1 MSCPDVDPDNDQYG
15 EPNSPDVGPPVEPPL
30 RAPKPASPAEKAA
43 PSVLQ
48 KLQKWGDY
56 EAFGNVVQP
65 SLFIPMKT
73 PLSQAILD
81 EWTLP
86 EAPKHSLTISS
97 LLQQQHFR
105 HRQVGMII
113 DLSNHET
120 LYADDLPPFVQYE
133 HVQLVAK
140 VFPDQSQVD
149 EVIDLAEKYWA
160 ANPTQHI
167 AIHCAYGFNRTGFVV
182 CSYLVQALGMSVN
195 EALAAFEQARPPGVK
210 HQRFVNELHR
220 RFDNHRWG
228 SGFSTVGSETA
239 GSVGGFS
246 HPRRSFDGSVG
257 SMQSDFKGVAEHL
270 QKQQQPSRQSDV
282 GTRPPRSPL
291 SGYTL
296 LSHEP
301 GSKQVP
307 DPELGGTPTQRAM
320 SVPSGL
326 CDPSTSVGSENESL
340 GLNQRAALSELR
352 KVRGASTISEFED
365 AGNLMTNPSLGFGV
379 SELTTALRQQ
389 RPRRAINMLPAVSS
403 AASIQE
409 AGSGAGSSPGITSPF
424 AAVANSPRED
434 ANGRPAGET
443 AFEAEQ
449 KHQELQQHET
459 AQQPS
464 ADAAI
469 GLQAGSDG
477 IDQYSDAV
485 DYQTAELQP
494 DLDKND
500 ESNNVHDVDSGS
512 QQEANM
518 QRTSSS
524 DGSMQNHRRKG
535 RPKCIVM

>member
-1 MSCPDVDPDNDQYG
+1 M
-15 EPNSPDVGPPVEPPL
+15 
-30 RAPKPASPAEKAA
+30 
-43 PSVLQ
+43 
-48 KLQKWGDY
+48 
-56 EAFGNVVQP
+56 
-65 SLFIPMKT
+65 
-73 PLSQAILD
+73 
-81 EWTLP
+81 
-86 EAPKHSLTISS
+86 
-97 LLQQQHFR
+97 
-105 HRQVGMII
+105 
-113 DLSNHET
+113 
-120 LYADDLPPFVQYE
+120 
-133 HVQLVAK
+133 
-140 VFPDQSQVD
+140 
-149 EVIDLAEKYWA
+149 
-160 ANPTQHI
+160 
-167 AIHCAYGFNRTGFVV
+167 
-182 CSYLVQALGMSVN
+182 
-195 EALAAFEQARPPGVK
+195 
-210 HQRFVNELHR
+210 
-220 RFDNHRWG
+220 
-228 SGFSTVGSETA
+228 
-239 GSVGGFS
+239 
-246 HPRRSFDGSVG
+246 
-257 SMQSDFKGVAEHL
+257 
-270 QKQQQPSRQSDV
+270 
-282 GTRPPRSPL
+282 

-352 KVRGASTISEFED
+352 KYGMQLSSLATVAADLCTHCLTPCMQRIHSSTCLKFERCTCSACPVSANAKPDFLQICLSTTLPVASPLAYVRLAAGRLTRSMCLLCNRVRGASTISEFED